1 MAQTDLTVLFVHHDF
16 PAQYRGL
23 LGHYLRQPRVAVCAI
38 RDAARANP
46 IPGVIDAPYHGFGQ
60 APADLNPL
68 ARHVEG
74 QIRRGA
80 AVMECAKKLRQSG
93 VVPDLIYAHPGWGEA
108 LFLLDVFPD
117 ARLISYCEHY
127 YDPRRA
133 DAVFD
138 PEFPVPQYQWPL
150 VRLQNTAGLLA
161 LAACSRGVSPTAWQR
176 QGYPAEWQGKIK
188 VIHEGVDTDAVR
200 PDPAARLRLPGTGLT
215 LAPGDEVVTY
225 VARDLEPYRGF
236 HIFLRALPELLRQR
250 PNCRVLIIGRDD
262 VSYGLRLPGGQTY
275 RERYETSPP
284 VDPGRVHFLGPL
296 PYPDYLAAL
305 AVSACHVYLT
315 YPFVL
320 SWSALEAMAAG
331 CLLVGSD
338 TEPVREVV
346 AHGINGFLTDFF
358 DHEALAAQVAEA
370 LANRH
375 GLASMRALAR
385 ETVLTRY
392 DRNRICL
399 PAHLQLAEQVLNGD
413 FDVPI

>member
-23 LGHYLRQPRVAVCAI
+23 LGSYLKRPGTRVCAI
-38 RDAARANP
+38 RNGARAAAV
-46 IPGVIDAPYHGFGQ
+46 PGVIDAPYCDFGQ
-60 APADLNPL
+60 APAGLHPL
-68 ARHVEG
+68 ARNVEE

-80 AVMECAKKLRQSG
+80 AAMDCAKRLRRSG

-108 LFLLDVFPD
+108 LFLADVFPN
-117 ARLISYCEHY
+117 AKLICYCEHH
-127 YDPRRA
+127 YDPCRA
-133 DAVFD
+133 DAAFD
-138 PEFPVPQYQWPL
+138 PEYPVAQYQWPV
-150 VRLQNTAGLLA
+150 VRLQNTAGLLG
-161 LAACSRGVSPTAWQR
+161 LTACTRGVSPTAWQR
-176 QGYPAEWQGKIK
+176 QGYPAEWRDKIEI
-188 VIHEGVDTDAVR
+188 IHEGVDTDTVR
-200 PDPAARLRLPGTGLT
+200 PDPTARLHLPQAGLT

-236 HIFLRALPELLRQR
+236 HIFLRALPELLRRR
-250 PNCRVLIIGRDD
+250 PQCRVLIIGRDD

-275 RERYETSPP
+275 RERYETSQP
-284 VDPGRVHFLGPL
+284 VDPDRVHFLGTL
-296 PYPDYLAAL
+296 SYPDYLAAL

-331 CLLVGSD
+331 CLVVGSD

-358 DHEALAAQVAEA
+358 DHEALAARVADV

-375 GLASMRALAR
+375 DLGHMRALAR
-385 ETVLTRY
+385 ETMLARY

-399 PAHLQLAEQVLNGD
+399 PAQRRLARRVLDGEY
-413 FDVPI
+413 DVPL

>member
-1 MAQTDLTVLFVHHDF
+1 MAQTDLTVLFAHHDF

-23 LGHYLRQPRVAVCAI
+23 LGHYLRQPGVRVCAI
-38 RDAARANP
+38 RDAARADP

-68 ARHVEG
+68 ARHVEE

-80 AVMECAKKLRQSG
+80 AAMECAKRLRQGG

-117 ARLISYCEHY
+117 ARLICYCEHS

-138 PEFPVPQYQWPL
+138 PEYPVPQYQWPL

-161 LAACSRGVSPTAWQR
+161 LAACTRGVSPTAWQR
-176 QGYPAEWQGKIK
+176 QGFPPEWQSKIE
-188 VIHEGVDTDAVR
+188 VIHEGVDTDTVR
-200 PDPAARLRLPGTGLT
+200 PDPTARFRLPATGQT

-236 HIFLRALPELLRQR
+236 HIFLRALPELLRRR
-250 PNCRVLIIGRDD
+250 PNCQVLIIGRDD

-275 RERYETSPP
+275 RERYATSPP
-284 VDPGRVHFLGPL
+284 VDPKRVHFLGPL
-296 PYPDYLAAL
+296 PYPDYLNAL

-338 TEPVREVV
+338 TEPVREIV
-346 AHGINGFLTDFF
+346 AHGINGLLVDFF
-358 DHEALAAQVAEA
+358 DHEALAIQMAEA

-399 PAHLQLAEQVLNGD
+399 PAHLQLATQVLNGD

>member
-1 MAQTDLTVLFVHHDF
+1 MAQTDRTVLFVHHDF

-23 LGHYLRQPRVAVCAI
+23 LSQYLKRPGTRVCAI
-38 RDAARANP
+38 RDGTRNAP
-46 IPGVIDAPYHGFGQ
+46 VPGVIDAPYHGFGQ
-60 APADLNPL
+60 APAGLTPL
-68 ARHVEG
+68 ARNIEE

-80 AVMECAKKLRQSG
+80 AAMDCAKRLRQGG

-117 ARLISYCEHY
+117 ARLICYCEHH
-127 YDPRRA
+127 YDPCRA

-138 PEFPVPQYQWPL
+138 PEYPLPQYQWPV

-161 LAACSRGVSPTAWQR
+161 LAACTRGVSPTAWQR
-176 QGYPAEWQGKIK
+176 QGYPPEWHGKIE

-200 PDPAARLRLPGTGLT
+200 PDPAARLRLPDAGLD

-225 VARDLEPYRGF
+225 AARDLEPYRGF
-236 HIFLRALPELLRQR
+236 HVFMRALPELLRRR
-250 PNCRVLIIGRDD
+250 PRCQVLIIGRDD

-275 RERYETSPP
+275 RHRYAGDL
-284 VDPGRVHFLGPL
+284 DPARVHFLGTL
-296 PYPDYLAAL
+296 PYPAYLAAL

-331 CLLVGSD
+331 CLVVGSD

-358 DHEALAAQVAEA
+358 DHETMARQVADV

-375 GLASMRALAR
+375 ALGHLRALAR
-385 ETVLTRY
+385 ETVLSRY

-399 PAHLQLAEQVLNGD
+399 PAQLQLAERVLDGE
-413 FDVPI
+413 FDAPI